1 MMYEKQVT
9 EKLNQYKRKQHRDN
23 LVLIPILGTDESTIG
38 FLHPVT
44 ADFKA
49 TIKECVELL
58 SCWRAENP
66 TLSPTRFHVTHE
78 GTERWINKLV
88 VDNDQRILF
97 MVEDIGG
104 NYIGHMGFAGFDYT
118 ARSAEVDLVLRGK
131 KNTAYG
137 LMEHGIR
144 ALVRWGKQEL
154 GLKHIGLK
162 VLWDNAHAI
171 SFYERCGFQKGE
183 LIPLTKEETQGE
195 IRWTPHQGAQFEAEK
210 YYLHMILC

>member
-1 MMYEKQVT
+1 MTYEKRVT
-9 EKLNQYKRKQHRDN
+9 EKLNRYKRKQPRDN
-23 LVLIPILGTDESTIG
+23 LVLIPILGADESTIG
-38 FLHPVT
+38 FLHPIT
-44 ADFKA
+44 ADFKT

-97 MVEDIGG
+97 MVEDISGS
-104 NYIGHMGFAGFDYT
+104 YIGHMGFAEFNYA
-118 ARSAEVDLVLRGK
+118 ARSAEVDLVLRGR

-137 LMEHGIR
+137 LMEYAIR
-144 ALVRWGKQEL
+144 ALVRWGRQEL
-154 GLKHIGLK
+154 ELEHIGLD

-183 LIPLTKEETQGE
+183 LIPLTREDAQGE
-195 IRWTPHQGAQFEAEK
+195 TRWTPHRGAQFEAEK
-210 YYLHMILC
+210 YYLHMTLC